1 MLRKIICAVLACLL
15 LAGCSMPT
23 VDKLYC
29 LPKRANADSN
39 LQEVIDRAMADLQY
53 SAPVSGSNQQTVQS
67 ADLDGDGQDEY
78 LLFAKDNSEKPLKI
92 LIFSKIAAGYVL
104 METIESYGLSFE
116 FVEYANVDDR
126 PGLDVVVG
134 TQVSEKMVRS
144 VSIYRFTSGFA
155 LQLMTASYS
164 KLLTADFLDNG
175 HTDLL
180 LIQPGPAEDSA
191 ACAVL
196 YTYRQDEI
204 QRSAELSLSMPA
216 SQLKRAT
223 LGKLADGTQAV
234 FVSSAKDENTLLTD
248 VITADANGA
257 LTLLPQQ
264 QTQTLRNYYL
274 YPEDIDSDGITE
286 IPVPVQLK
294 QQDGDEDPQFA
305 IDWYELDADGPSRRK
320 LSTYHN
326 PDDGWYIRLDT
337 DWVSSMRVQVT
348 DDQYRFSLQGEQWPE
363 EKLLLSILILTGP
376 NREEQAK
383 QDGLGLLYRGT
394 TEIYVIRYPDDLTER
409 EKRKLLERFRL
420 IRMDWNKDEDREDE
434 YEEGSDSGR

>member
-1 MLRKIICAVLACLL
+1 MLRKIMCAVLACLL

-39 LQEVIDRAMADLQY
+39 LQEVIDRAMEDLQY
-53 SAPVSGSNQQTVQS
+53 CAPVSGSNQQTVQS

-104 METIESYGLSFE
+104 MDTIESYGLSFE

-144 VSIYRFTSGFA
+144 VSVYRFTSGFA

-164 KLLTADFLDNG
+164 KLLSADFLG
-175 HTDLL
+175 SGRTDIL

-204 QRSAELSLSMPA
+204 QRSAELSLSLPA
-216 SQLKRAT
+216 SQLKRVI

-234 FVSSAKDENTLLTD
+234 FASAVQDEAILLTD
-248 VITADANGA
+248 VITPDADGT
-257 LTLLPQQ
+257 LTLLPRQ

-286 IPVPVQLK
+286 IPVPVQLE
-294 QQDGDEDPQFA
+294 QDNEDPQFA
-305 IDWYELDADGPSRRK
+305 IDWYELDTEGLSRRK

-337 DWVSSMRVQVT
+337 DWVPSLQVLVT
-348 DDQYRFSLQGEQWPE
+348 DDQYRFFLRGEQWPE
-363 EKLLLSILILTGP
+363 DELLFSILILTGP
-376 NREEQAK
+376 NREEQAQ

-434 YEEGSDSGR
+434 DEEGSDSGR